1 MGNNN
6 AALTRSGSRALMR
19 QPELREVVVTPVAD
33 VYETSEAF
41 IVKLDMPGVDR
52 DQISVSVEPGRLF
65 VKGVMAAQHQVPANM
80 IFREIGTRSY
90 VREFNLGDGIR
101 RDQIQAV
108 FEDGVL
114 TITLPKTDEVKARHI
129 SIK

>member
-19 QPELREVVVTPVAD
+19 QPEVHEIVVTPVAD
-33 VYETSEAF
+33 VYETSDAF
-41 IVKLDMPGVDR
+41 IAKLDMPGVDR
-52 DQISVSVEPGRLF
+52 DQISVSVEPGRLL
-65 VKGVMAAQHQVPANM
+65 VKGVMAVMHQVPANI
-80 IFREIGTRSY
+80 IFCEIGTRSY
-90 VREFNLGDGIR
+90 VREINLGDGIR
-101 RDQIQAV
+101 YDQIQAV

-129 SIK
+129 PIK